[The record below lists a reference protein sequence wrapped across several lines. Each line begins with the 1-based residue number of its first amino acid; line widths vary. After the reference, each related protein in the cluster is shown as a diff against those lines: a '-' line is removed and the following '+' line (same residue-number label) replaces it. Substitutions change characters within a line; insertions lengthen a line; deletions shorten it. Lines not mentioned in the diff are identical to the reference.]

1 MISNSEWLITVVALG
16 AVILFDLTLAILRR
30 HKETTVKEAATWTLI
45 YVGLAI
51 VFGVLLPNWASNQA
65 REEFFAGWLTEYSLS
80 VDNIFIFVIILAKL
94 RIEKEK
100 QQLALLYGILIAIV
114 LRVILI
120 SIGAAVIAKFAWVFF
135 IFGAFLLYTAW
146 HLFIENDEDKEWK
159 ENKLIT
165 KLRARGASSFTIALV
180 ALGVTD
186 LIFALDSIPAIF
198 GLTQNVYVVITANIF
213 ALMGLRQLY
222 FLIGGLMSRLI
233 YLGKGLSIILAFIGV
248 KLLFE
253 AFHGISIHEIAGVK
267 IPHISIAVSLTF
279 IVTTLVLTTIIS
291 LVASKKKQ
299 SNN

>member
-1 MISNSEWLITVVALG
+1 MISNSEWLITVLALS
-16 AVILFDLTLAILRR
+16 AVILFDLTLAVLRR
-30 HKETTVKEAATWTLI
+30 HKETSIKEATVWTLI

-51 VFGVLLPNWASNQA
+51 LFGLFLPNWASKSA
-65 REEFFAGWLTEYSLS
+65 SEEFFAGWLTEYSLS

-94 RIEKEK
+94 KIEKEK
-100 QQLALLYGILIAIV
+100 QKLALLYGILITIV

-146 HLFIENDEDKEWK
+146 HLFTENNEEKEWK

-165 KLRARGASSFTIALV
+165 KLRNRGASSFTIALV

-233 YLGKGLSIILAFIGV
+233 YLGKGLAVILAFIGV

-253 AFHGISIHEIAGVK
+253 AFHGISIHEIASVK
-267 IPHISIAVSLTF
+267 IPHISIAISLSF
-279 IVTTLVLTTIIS
+279 IITTLFVTTVAS
-291 LVASKKKQ
+291 LVVSGRKKG
-299 SNN
+299 N

>member
-1 MISNSEWLITVVALG
+1 MISNSEWLITVLALS
-16 AVILFDLTLAILRR
+16 AVILFDLTLAVLRR
-30 HKETTVKEAATWTLI
+30 HKETSVKEATIWTLI

-51 VFGVLLPNWASNQA
+51 IFGLFLPNWASKSA
-65 REEFFAGWLTEYSLS
+65 GDEFFAGWLTEYSLS

-94 RIEKEK
+94 KIEKEK

-120 SIGAAVIAKFAWVFF
+120 SIGAAVIARFAWVFF

-146 HLFIENDEDKEWK
+146 HLFVENNEEKEWK
-159 ENKLIT
+159 ESKFIT
-165 KLRARGASSFTIALV
+165 KLRSRGANSFTIALV

-233 YLGKGLSIILAFIGV
+233 FLGKGLALILAFIGV

-253 AFHGISIHEIAGVK
+253 AFHGVSVHEIAGFEV
-267 IPHISIAVSLTF
+267 PHISIAVSLTF
-279 IVTTLVLTTIIS
+279 IITTLILTTVLS
-291 LVASKKKQ
+291 LVVSAQKKG
-299 SNN
+299 N

>member
-1 MISNSEWLITVVALG
+1 MISHSEWLITILVLS
-16 AVILFDLTLAILRR
+16 AVILFDLTLAVLRR
-30 HKETTVKEAATWTLI
+30 HKETSIKEATVWTII

-51 VFGVLLPNWASNQA
+51 LFGLLLPNWASKSASN
-65 REEFFAGWLTEYSLS
+65 EFFAGWLTEYSLS

-94 RIEKEK
+94 KIEKER

-114 LRVILI
+114 LRVFLI
-120 SIGAAVIAKFAWVFF
+120 SIGAAVIARFAWVFF

-146 HLFIENDEDKEWK
+146 HLFIENNEEKEWK
-159 ENKLIT
+159 ENKLIS
-165 KLRARGASSFTIALV
+165 KLRNRGASSFTIALV

-233 YLGKGLSIILAFIGV
+233 YLGKGLAVILAFIGV

-253 AFHGISIHEIAGVK
+253 AFHGISVHEIASVK
-267 IPHISIAVSLTF
+267 IPHISIAVSLSVIIATLF
-279 IVTTLVLTTIIS
+279 VTTVAS
-291 LVASKKKQ
+291 LVVSGSKKG
-299 SNN
+299 N

>member
-1 MISNSEWLITVVALG
+1 MISNLEWLITVLALS
-16 AVILFDLTLAILRR
+16 AVILFDLTLAVLRR
-30 HKETTVKEAATWTLI
+30 HKETSIKEATIWTLI
-45 YVGLAI
+45 YVCLAI
-51 VFGVLLPNWASNQA
+51 LFGLFLPNWASKSA
-65 REEFFAGWLTEYSLS
+65 SEEFFAGWLTEYSLS

-94 RIEKEK
+94 KIEKEK

-114 LRVILI
+114 LRIILI
-120 SIGAAVIAKFAWVFF
+120 SIGAAVIARFAWVFF

-146 HLFIENDEDKEWK
+146 HLFTENNEEKEWK
-159 ENKLIT
+159 ENKIIT
-165 KLRARGASSFTIALV
+165 KLRNRGATSFTIALV

-233 YLGKGLSIILAFIGV
+233 YLGKGLAVILAFIGI

-253 AFHGISIHEIAGVK
+253 AFHGISVHEIASVK
-267 IPHISIAVSLTF
+267 IPHISIAVSLSF
-279 IVTTLVLTTIIS
+279 IITTLFVTTVTS
-291 LVASKKKQ
+291 LVVSGRKKG
-299 SNN
+299 N

>member
-1 MISNSEWLITVVALG
+1 MISNSEWLITVLALSV
-16 AVILFDLTLAILRR
+16 VILFDLTLAILRR
-30 HKETTVKEAATWTLI
+30 HKETSIKEATIWTLI

-51 VFGVLLPNWASNQA
+51 LFGLFLPNWASKSA
-65 REEFFAGWLTEYSLS
+65 SEEFIAGWLTEYSLS

-94 RIEKEK
+94 KIEKEK

-114 LRVILI
+114 LRVTLI

-146 HLFIENDEDKEWK
+146 HLFVENDEEKEWK
-159 ENKLIT
+159 ENRLIT
-165 KLRARGASSFTIALV
+165 KLRNRGASSFTIALV

-233 YLGKGLSIILAFIGV
+233 YLGKGLAVILAFIGV

-253 AFHGISIHEIAGVK
+253 AFHGISVHEIASVK
-267 IPHISIAVSLTF
+267 IPHISIAVSLSF
-279 IVTTLVLTTIIS
+279 IITTLLITTVAS
-291 LVASKKKQ
+291 LVVSGRKKG
-299 SNN
+299 N

>member
-1 MISNSEWLITVVALG
+1 MISNLEWLVTVLALS
-16 AVILFDLTLAILRR
+16 AVILFDLTLAVLRR
-30 HKETTVKEAATWTLI
+30 HKETSIKEATVWTLI

-51 VFGVLLPNWASNQA
+51 LFGLFLPNWASKSA
-65 REEFFAGWLTEYSLS
+65 SEEFFAGWLTEYSLS

-94 RIEKEK
+94 KIEKEK

-135 IFGAFLLYTAW
+135 IFGAFLHYTAW
-146 HLFIENDEDKEWK
+146 HLFTENNEEKEWK

-165 KLRARGASSFTIALV
+165 KLRNRGASSFTIALV

-233 YLGKGLSIILAFIGV
+233 YLGKGLAIILAFIGV

-253 AFHGISIHEIAGVK
+253 AFHGISVHEIASVK
-267 IPHISIAVSLTF
+267 IPHISIAVSLSV
-279 IVTTLVLTTIIS
+279 IVTTLVLTTVLS
-291 LVASKKKQ
+291 LVASSKKKG
-299 SNN
+299 N

>member
-1 MISNSEWLITVVALG
+1 MISNYEWLITIVALS
-16 AVILFDLTLAILRR
+16 AVILFDLILAIKHRTR
-30 HKETTVKEAATWTLI
+30 ETSLKEATAWITI

-51 VFGVLLPNWASNQA
+51 CFGIFLPNWADKSAQQ
-65 REEFFAGWLTEYSLS
+65 EFFAGWLTEYSLS

-94 RIEKEK
+94 KVEKEL

-120 SIGAAVIAKFAWVFF
+120 SIGAVVIAKFAWVFF
-135 IFGAFLLYTAW
+135 FFGAFLLYTAW
-146 HLFIENDEDKEWK
+146 HLFTEKDEESEWK

-165 KLRARGASSFTIALV
+165 KLRSRGASTFTIALV
-180 ALGVTD
+180 ALGITD

-233 YLGKGLSIILAFIGV
+233 YLGKGLSVILAFIAV
-248 KLLFE
+248 KLIFE
-253 AFHGISIHEIAGVK
+253 AFHGVSIDKIGGIK
-267 IPHISIAVSLTF
+267 IPYISIAFSLTV
-279 IVTTLVLTTIIS
+279 IISTLALTTIFS
-291 LVASKKKQ
+291 LIASSKKSSK
-299 SNN
+299 

>member
-1 MISNSEWLITVVALG
+1 MISNSEWLITVLALS
-16 AVILFDLTLAILRR
+16 AVILFDLTLAVLRR
-30 HKETTVKEAATWTLI
+30 HKETSIKEATVWTLI

-51 VFGVLLPNWASNQA
+51 LFGLFLPNWASKSA
-65 REEFFAGWLTEYSLS
+65 SEEFFAGWLTEYSLS

-146 HLFIENDEDKEWK
+146 HLFTENNEEKEWK

-165 KLRARGASSFTIALV
+165 KLRNRGASSFTIALV

-233 YLGKGLSIILAFIGV
+233 YLGKGLAVILAFIGV

-253 AFHGISIHEIAGVK
+253 ALHGISIHEIASVK
-267 IPHISIAVSLTF
+267 IPHISIAISLSF
-279 IVTTLVLTTIIS
+279 IITTLFVTTVAS
-291 LVASKKKQ
+291 LVVSGSKKG
-299 SNN
+299 N

>member
-1 MISNSEWLITVVALG
+1 MISNSEWLITVLALS
-16 AVILFDLTLAILRR
+16 AVILFDLILAVVRR
-30 HKETTVKEAATWTLI
+30 HKETSIKEAFVWTLI

-51 VFGVLLPNWASNQA
+51 LFGLFLPNWASKSA
-65 REEFFAGWLTEYSLS
+65 SEEFFAGWLTEYSLS
-80 VDNIFIFVIILAKL
+80 VDNIFIFVIILAKFK
-94 RIEKEK
+94 IEKEK

-146 HLFIENDEDKEWK
+146 HLFTENNEEKEWK

-165 KLRARGASSFTIALV
+165 NLRNRGASSFTMALV

-233 YLGKGLSIILAFIGV
+233 YLGKGLAVILAFIGV

-253 AFHGISIHEIAGVK
+253 AFHGISIHEIASVK
-267 IPHISIAVSLTF
+267 IPHISITISLSVIITTLF
-279 IVTTLVLTTIIS
+279 VTTVAS
-291 LVASKKKQ
+291 LVVSSSKKG
-299 SNN
+299 N

>member
-1 MISNSEWLITVVALG
+1 MISNSEWLITVLALS
-16 AVILFDLTLAILRR
+16 AVILFDLTLAVLRR
-30 HKETTVKEAATWTLI
+30 HKETSIKEATIWTLI

-51 VFGVLLPNWASNQA
+51 LFGLFLPNWASKSA
-65 REEFFAGWLTEYSLS
+65 SEEFFAGWLTEYSLS

-94 RIEKEK
+94 KIEKEK

-146 HLFIENDEDKEWK
+146 HLFMENNEEKEWK

-165 KLRARGASSFTIALV
+165 RLRNRGASSFTIALV

-233 YLGKGLSIILAFIGV
+233 YLGKGLAVILAFIGV
-248 KLLFE
+248 KLFFE
-253 AFHGISIHEIAGVK
+253 AFHGTSVHEIASVK
-267 IPHISIAVSLTF
+267 IPHISIAVSLSF
-279 IVTTLVLTTIIS
+279 IITTLFVTTVAS
-291 LVASKKKQ
+291 LVVSGRKKG
-299 SNN
+299 N

>member
-1 MISNSEWLITVVALG
+1 MISTSEWLVTVLALS
-16 AVILFDLTLAILRR
+16 AVILFDLTLAVIRR
-30 HKETTVKEAATWTLI
+30 HKETSLREATIWTFI
-45 YVGLAI
+45 YVGLA
-51 VFGVLLPNWASNQA
+51 VAFGILMPHWASLA
-65 REEFFAGWLTEYSLS
+65 SRDEFFAGWLTEYSLS
-80 VDNIFIFVIILAKL
+80 VDNIFIFVIILARLKV
-94 RIEKEK
+94 EKEK
-100 QQLALLYGILIAIV
+100 QQLVLLYGILIAIF

-135 IFGAFLLYTAW
+135 IFGAFLLYTSW
-146 HLFIENDEDKEWK
+146 HLFVENNEEKEWK
-159 ENKLIT
+159 ENALIT
-165 KLRARGASSFTIALV
+165 KLRSRGASSFTIALV

-233 YLGKGLSIILAFIGV
+233 YLGKGLAIILAFIGV

-253 AFHGISIHEIAGVK
+253 ACHGVSIHEIAGVK

-279 IVTTLVLTTIIS
+279 IVSTLVITTALS
-291 LVASKKKQ
+291 LASSRDKKG
-299 SNN
+299 N

>member
-1 MISNSEWLITVVALG
+1 MISNSEWLITVLALS
-16 AVILFDLTLAILRR
+16 AVILFDLTLAVLRR
-30 HKETTVKEAATWTLI
+30 HKETFIKEATVWTLI

-51 VFGVLLPNWASNQA
+51 LFGLFLPNWASKSA
-65 REEFFAGWLTEYSLS
+65 SEEFFAGWLTEYSLS

-94 RIEKEK
+94 KIEKEK
-100 QQLALLYGILIAIV
+100 QQLALLYGILIAII

-120 SIGAAVIAKFAWVFF
+120 SIGAAVIARFAWVFF

-146 HLFIENDEDKEWK
+146 HLFIENNEEKEWK

-165 KLRARGASSFTIALV
+165 KLRNRGASSFTIALV

-233 YLGKGLSIILAFIGV
+233 YLGKGLAVILAFIGV

-253 AFHGISIHEIAGVK
+253 AFHGISIHEIASVK
-267 IPHISIAVSLTF
+267 IPHISIAVSLSF
-279 IVTTLVLTTIIS
+279 IITTLFVTTVAS
-291 LVASKKKQ
+291 LVVSGSKKG
-299 SNN
+299 N

>member
-1 MISNSEWLITVVALG
+1 MISNSEWLITVLALS
-16 AVILFDLTLAILRR
+16 AVILFDLTLAVLRR
-30 HKETTVKEAATWTLI
+30 HKETSIKEATIWTLI

-51 VFGVLLPNWASNQA
+51 LFGLFLPNWASKSA
-65 REEFFAGWLTEYSLS
+65 SEEFFAGWLTEYSLS

-94 RIEKEK
+94 KIEKEK
-100 QQLALLYGILIAIV
+100 QQLALLNGILIAIV

-146 HLFIENDEDKEWK
+146 HLFIENNEEKEWK

-165 KLRARGASSFTIALV
+165 KLRNRGASSFTIALV

-198 GLTQNVYVVITANIF
+198 GLTENVYVVVTANVF

-222 FLIGGLMSRLI
+222 FLIGGLMQRLI
-233 YLGKGLSIILAFIGV
+233 YIGKGLAVILAFIGV

-253 AFHGISIHEIAGVK
+253 ALHGISIHEIASVK
-267 IPHISIAVSLTF
+267 IPHISIAISLSF
-279 IVTTLVLTTIIS
+279 IITTLFVTTVAS
-291 LVASKKKQ
+291 LVVSGRKKG
-299 SNN
+299 N

>member
-1 MISNSEWLITVVALG
+1 MISNSEWLITVLALS
-16 AVILFDLTLAILRR
+16 AVILFDLTLAVLRR
-30 HKETTVKEAATWTLI
+30 NKETSIKEATVWTLI

-51 VFGVLLPNWASNQA
+51 LFGLLLPNWASKSA
-65 REEFFAGWLTEYSLS
+65 SEEFFAGWLTEYSLS

-94 RIEKEK
+94 KIEKEK

-120 SIGAAVIAKFAWVFF
+120 SIGAAVIARFAWVFF

-146 HLFIENDEDKEWK
+146 HLFIENNEEKEWK

-165 KLRARGASSFTIALV
+165 KLRNRGASSFTIALV

-233 YLGKGLSIILAFIGV
+233 YLGKGLAVILAFIGV

-253 AFHGISIHEIAGVK
+253 AFHGISIHEIASVK
-267 IPHISIAVSLTF
+267 IPHISIAVSLSF
-279 IVTTLVLTTIIS
+279 IITTLFVTTVAS
-291 LVASKKKQ
+291 LVVSGSKKG
-299 SNN
+299 N

>member
-1 MISNSEWLITVVALG
+1 MISNSEWLITVLALS
-16 AVILFDLTLAILRR
+16 AVILFDLTLAVLRR
-30 HKETTVKEAATWTLI
+30 HKETSIKEATVWTLI

-51 VFGVLLPNWASNQA
+51 LFGLFLPNWASKSA
-65 REEFFAGWLTEYSLS
+65 SEEFFAGWLTEYSLS

-94 RIEKEK
+94 KIEKEK
-100 QQLALLYGILIAIV
+100 QKLALLYGILIAIV

-146 HLFIENDEDKEWK
+146 HLFTENNEEKEWK

-165 KLRARGASSFTIALV
+165 KLRNRGASSFTIALV

-233 YLGKGLSIILAFIGV
+233 YLGKGLAVILAFIGV

-253 AFHGISIHEIAGVK
+253 AFHGISIHEIASVK
-267 IPHISIAVSLTF
+267 IPHISIAISLSF
-279 IVTTLVLTTIIS
+279 IITTLFVTTVAS
-291 LVASKKKQ
+291 LVVSGRKKG
-299 SNN
+299 N

>member
-1 MISNSEWLITVVALG
+1 MISNSEWLITVLALS
-16 AVILFDLTLAILRR
+16 AVILFDLTLAVLRR
-30 HKETTVKEAATWTLI
+30 HKETSIKEATIWTLI

-51 VFGVLLPNWASNQA
+51 LFGLFLPNWASKSA
-65 REEFFAGWLTEYSLS
+65 SEEFFAGWLTEYSLS
-80 VDNIFIFVIILAKL
+80 VDNIFIFLIILAKL
-94 RIEKEK
+94 KIEKEK

-146 HLFIENDEDKEWK
+146 HLFAENNEEKEWK

-165 KLRARGASSFTIALV
+165 KLRNRGASSFTIALV

-233 YLGKGLSIILAFIGV
+233 YLGKGLAVILAFIGV

-253 AFHGISIHEIAGVK
+253 ALHGISIHEIASVK
-267 IPHISIAVSLTF
+267 IPHISIAVSLSF
-279 IVTTLVLTTIIS
+279 IITTLFVTTVAS
-291 LVASKKKQ
+291 LVVSGRKKG
-299 SNN
+299 N

>member
-1 MISNSEWLITVVALG
+1 MISNSEWLITVLALS
-16 AVILFDLTLAILRR
+16 AVILFDLTLAVLRR
-30 HKETTVKEAATWTLI
+30 HKETSIKEATIWTLI

-51 VFGVLLPNWASNQA
+51 LFGLFLPNWASKSA
-65 REEFFAGWLTEYSLS
+65 SEEFFAGWLTEYSLS

-94 RIEKEK
+94 KIEKEK
-100 QQLALLYGILIAIV
+100 QQLALLYGILIAIG

-146 HLFIENDEDKEWK
+146 HLFTENNEEKEWK

-165 KLRARGASSFTIALV
+165 KLRKRGASSFTIALV

-233 YLGKGLSIILAFIGV
+233 YLGKGLAVILAFIGV

-253 AFHGISIHEIAGVK
+253 AFHGISIHEIASVK
-267 IPHISIAVSLTF
+267 IPHISIAISLSF
-279 IVTTLVLTTIIS
+279 IITTLFVTTVAS
-291 LVASKKKQ
+291 LVVSGRKKG
-299 SNN
+299 N

>member
-1 MISNSEWLITVVALG
+1 MISNSEWLITVLALS
-16 AVILFDLTLAILRR
+16 AVILFDLTLAVLRR
-30 HKETTVKEAATWTLI
+30 HKETSIKEATVWTLI

-51 VFGVLLPNWASNQA
+51 LFGLFLPNWASKSA
-65 REEFFAGWLTEYSLS
+65 SEEFFAGWLTEYSLS

-94 RIEKEK
+94 KIEKEK
-100 QQLALLYGILIAIV
+100 QQLSLLYGILIAIV

-120 SIGAAVIAKFAWVFF
+120 SIGAAVIARFAWVFF

-146 HLFIENDEDKEWK
+146 HLFIENNEEKEWK

-165 KLRARGASSFTIALV
+165 KLRNRGASSFTIALV

-233 YLGKGLSIILAFIGV
+233 YLGKGLAVISAFIGV

-253 AFHGISIHEIAGVK
+253 AFHGISIHEIASVK
-267 IPHISIAVSLTF
+267 IPHISIAVSLSF
-279 IVTTLVLTTIIS
+279 IITTLFVTTVAS
-291 LVASKKKQ
+291 LVVSGSKKG
-299 SNN
+299 N

>member
-1 MISNSEWLITVVALG
+1 MISNSEWLITVLALS
-16 AVILFDLTLAILRR
+16 AVILFDLTLAVLRR
-30 HKETTVKEAATWTLI
+30 HKETSIKEATVWTLI

-51 VFGVLLPNWASNQA
+51 LFGLFLPNWASKSA
-65 REEFFAGWLTEYSLS
+65 SEEFFAGWLTEYSLS

-94 RIEKEK
+94 KIEKEK

-120 SIGAAVIAKFAWVFF
+120 SIGAAVIARFAWVFF

-146 HLFIENDEDKEWK
+146 HLFIENNEEKEWK

-165 KLRARGASSFTIALV
+165 KLRNRGASSFTIALV

-233 YLGKGLSIILAFIGV
+233 YLGKGLAVILAFIGV

-253 AFHGISIHEIAGVK
+253 AFHGISIHEIASVK
-267 IPHISIAVSLTF
+267 IPHISIAVSLSF
-279 IVTTLVLTTIIS
+279 IITTLLVTTVAS
-291 LVASKKKQ
+291 LVVSGSKKG
-299 SNN
+299 N

>member
-1 MISNSEWLITVVALG
+1 MISNSEWVITVLALS
-16 AVILFDLTLAILRR
+16 AVILFDLTLAVLRR
-30 HKETTVKEAATWTLI
+30 HKETSIKEATIWTLI

-51 VFGVLLPNWASNQA
+51 LFGLFLPNWASKSA
-65 REEFFAGWLTEYSLS
+65 SEEFFAGWLTEYSLS

-94 RIEKEK
+94 KIEKEK

-146 HLFIENDEDKEWK
+146 HLFIENNEEEWK

-165 KLRARGASSFTIALV
+165 KLRNRGANSFTIALV

-213 ALMGLRQLY
+213 ALMGLRQAL
-222 FLIGGLMSRLI
+222 FLNRWLDVAPYLLRKRFSCNFGI
-233 YLGKGLSIILAFIGV
+233 YWRQVVI
-248 KLLFE
+248 
-253 AFHGISIHEIAGVK
+253 
-267 IPHISIAVSLTF
+267 
-279 IVTTLVLTTIIS
+279 
-291 LVASKKKQ
+291 
-299 SNN
+299 

>member
-1 MISNSEWLITVVALG
+1 MISNSEWLITVMALS
-16 AVILFDLTLAILRR
+16 AVILFDLTLAVLRR
-30 HKETTVKEAATWTLI
+30 HKETSIKEATVWTLI

-51 VFGVLLPNWASNQA
+51 LFGLFLPNWASKSA
-65 REEFFAGWLTEYSLS
+65 SEEFFAGWLTEYSLS

-94 RIEKEK
+94 KIEKEK

-120 SIGAAVIAKFAWVFF
+120 SIGAAVIARFAWVFF

-146 HLFIENDEDKEWK
+146 HLFTENNEEKEWK

-165 KLRARGASSFTIALV
+165 KLRNRGASSFTIALV

-233 YLGKGLSIILAFIGV
+233 YLGKGLAVILAFIGV

-253 AFHGISIHEIAGVK
+253 AFHGISIHEIASVK
-267 IPHISIAVSLTF
+267 IPHISIAVSLSF
-279 IVTTLVLTTIIS
+279 IITTLFVTTVAS
-291 LVASKKKQ
+291 LVISGSKKG
-299 SNN
+299 N

>member
-1 MISNSEWLITVVALG
+1 MISNSEWLITVLALS
-16 AVILFDLTLAILRR
+16 AVILFDLTLAVLRR
-30 HKETTVKEAATWTLI
+30 HKETSIKEATIWTLI

-51 VFGVLLPNWASNQA
+51 LFGLFLPNWASKSA
-65 REEFFAGWLTEYSLS
+65 SEEFFAGWLTEYSLS

-94 RIEKEK
+94 KIEKEK

-146 HLFIENDEDKEWK
+146 HLFTENNEEKEWK

-165 KLRARGASSFTIALV
+165 KLRNGGASSFTIALV

-233 YLGKGLSIILAFIGV
+233 YLGKGLAVILAFIGV

-253 AFHGISIHEIAGVK
+253 ALHGISIHEIASVK
-267 IPHISIAVSLTF
+267 IPHISIAVSLSF
-279 IVTTLVLTTIIS
+279 IITTLFVTTVAS
-291 LVASKKKQ
+291 LVVSGRKKG
-299 SNN
+299 N

>member
-1 MISNSEWLITVVALG
+1 MISNSEWLITVLALS
-16 AVILFDLTLAILRR
+16 AVILFDLTLAVLRR
-30 HKETTVKEAATWTLI
+30 HKETSIKEATVWTLI

-51 VFGVLLPNWASNQA
+51 LFGLFLPNWASKSA
-65 REEFFAGWLTEYSLS
+65 SEEFFAGWLTEYSLS

-94 RIEKEK
+94 KIEKEK

-146 HLFIENDEDKEWK
+146 HLFTENNEEKEWK

-165 KLRARGASSFTIALV
+165 KLRNRGASSFTIALV

-233 YLGKGLSIILAFIGV
+233 YLGKGLAVILAFIGV

-253 AFHGISIHEIAGVK
+253 AFHGISIHEIASVK
-267 IPHISIAVSLTF
+267 IPHISIAISLSF
-279 IVTTLVLTTIIS
+279 IITTLFVTTVAS
-291 LVASKKKQ
+291 LVVSGRKKG
-299 SNN
+299 N

>member
-1 MISNSEWLITVVALG
+1 MISNSEWLITVPALS
-16 AVILFDLTLAILRR
+16 AVILFDLTLAVLRR
-30 HKETTVKEAATWTLI
+30 HKETTIREATVWTLI

-51 VFGVLLPNWASNQA
+51 LFGLFLPNWASKSA
-65 REEFFAGWLTEYSLS
+65 SEEFFAGWLTEYSLS

-94 RIEKEK
+94 KIEKEK

-146 HLFIENDEDKEWK
+146 HLFIENNEEKEWK
-159 ENKLIT
+159 ENKFIT
-165 KLRARGASSFTIALV
+165 KLRNRGASSFTIALV

-233 YLGKGLSIILAFIGV
+233 YLGKGLALILAFIGV

-253 AFHGISIHEIAGVK
+253 AFHGVSVHEIAGVK
-267 IPHISIAVSLTF
+267 IPHISIAVSLSF
-279 IVTTLVLTTIIS
+279 IVTTLIATTVIS
-291 LVASKKKQ
+291 LIVSAKKKV
-299 SNN
+299 

>member
-1 MISNSEWLITVVALG
+1 MISNLEWLVTVLALS
-16 AVILFDLTLAILRR
+16 AVILFDLTLAVLRR
-30 HKETTVKEAATWTLI
+30 HKETSIKEATVWTLI

-51 VFGVLLPNWASNQA
+51 LFGLFLPNWASKSA
-65 REEFFAGWLTEYSLS
+65 SEEFFAGWLTEYSLS

-94 RIEKEK
+94 KIEKEK

-146 HLFIENDEDKEWK
+146 HLFTENNEEKEWK

-165 KLRARGASSFTIALV
+165 KLRNRGASSFTIALV

-198 GLTQNVYVVITANIF
+198 GLTQNVYVVITSNIF

-233 YLGKGLSIILAFIGV
+233 YLGKGLAIILAFIGV

-253 AFHGISIHEIAGVK
+253 AFHGISVHEIASVK
-267 IPHISIAVSLTF
+267 IPHISIAVSLSV
-279 IVTTLVLTTIIS
+279 IVTTLVLTTVLS
-291 LVASKKKQ
+291 LVASSKKKG
-299 SNN
+299 N

>member
-1 MISNSEWLITVVALG
+1 MISNSEWLITVLALS
-16 AVILFDLTLAILRR
+16 AVILFDLLLAIKRR
-30 HKETTVKEAATWTLI
+30 HQETSVKEATIWTLV

-51 VFGVLLPNWASNQA
+51 LFGLFLPNWASKDASQ
-65 REEFFAGWLTEYSLS
+65 EFFAGWLTEYSLS

-94 RIEKEK
+94 KIEKEK

-114 LRVILI
+114 LRVIMI

-146 HLFIENDEDKEWK
+146 HLFSENNEEKEWK

-165 KLRARGASSFTIALV
+165 KLRTRGASSFTIALV
-180 ALGVTD
+180 ALGITD

-233 YLGKGLSIILAFIGV
+233 YLGKGLAVILAFIGV
-248 KLLFE
+248 KLVFE

-267 IPHISIAVSLTF
+267 VPHVSIAVSLS
-279 IVTTLVLTTIIS
+279 IIITTLVITTVLS
-291 LVASKKKQ
+291 LVASSKKKG
-299 SNN
+299 N

>member
-1 MISNSEWLITVVALG
+1 MISNSEWLITVLALS
-16 AVILFDLTLAILRR
+16 AVILFDLTLAVLRR
-30 HKETTVKEAATWTLI
+30 HKETSIKEATVWTLI

-51 VFGVLLPNWASNQA
+51 LFGLFLPNWASKSA
-65 REEFFAGWLTEYSLS
+65 SEEFFAGWLTEYSLS

-94 RIEKEK
+94 KIEKEK

-120 SIGAAVIAKFAWVFF
+120 SIGAAVIARFAWVFF

-146 HLFIENDEDKEWK
+146 HLFIENNEEKEWK

-165 KLRARGASSFTIALV
+165 KLRNRGASSFTIALV

-233 YLGKGLSIILAFIGV
+233 YLGKGLAVILAFIGV

-253 AFHGISIHEIAGVK
+253 AFHGISIHEIASVK
-267 IPHISIAVSLTF
+267 IPHISIAVSLSF
-279 IVTTLVLTTIIS
+279 IITTLFVTTVAS
-291 LVASKKKQ
+291 LVVSGSKKG
-299 SNN
+299 N

>member
-1 MISNSEWLITVVALG
+1 MISNSEWLITVLALS
-16 AVILFDLTLAILRR
+16 AVILFDLTLAVLRR
-30 HKETTVKEAATWTLI
+30 HKETSIKEATIWTLI

-51 VFGVLLPNWASNQA
+51 LFGLFLPNWASKSA
-65 REEFFAGWLTEYSLS
+65 SEEFFAGWLTEYSLS

-94 RIEKEK
+94 KIEKEK

-146 HLFIENDEDKEWK
+146 HLFAENNEEKEWK

-165 KLRARGASSFTIALV
+165 KLRNRGASSFTIALV

-233 YLGKGLSIILAFIGV
+233 YLGKGLAVILAFIGV

-253 AFHGISIHEIAGVK
+253 AFHGISIHEIASVK
-267 IPHISIAVSLTF
+267 IPHISIAISLSF
-279 IVTTLVLTTIIS
+279 IITTLFVTTVAS
-291 LVASKKKQ
+291 LVVSGSKKG
-299 SNN
+299 N

>member
-1 MISNSEWLITVVALG
+1 MISHSEWLITILALS
-16 AVILFDLTLAILRR
+16 AVILFDLTLAVLRR
-30 HKETTVKEAATWTLI
+30 HKETSIKEATVWTII

-51 VFGVLLPNWASNQA
+51 LFGLLLPNWASKSASN
-65 REEFFAGWLTEYSLS
+65 EFFAGWLTEYSLS

-94 RIEKEK
+94 KIEKER

-114 LRVILI
+114 LRVFLI
-120 SIGAAVIAKFAWVFF
+120 SIGAAVIARFAWVFF

-146 HLFIENDEDKEWK
+146 HLFIENNEEKEWK

-165 KLRARGASSFTIALV
+165 KLRNRGASSFTIALV

-233 YLGKGLSIILAFIGV
+233 YLGKGLAVILAFIGV

-253 AFHGISIHEIAGVK
+253 AFHGISVHEIASVK
-267 IPHISIAVSLTF
+267 IPHISIAVSLSVIIATLF
-279 IVTTLVLTTIIS
+279 VTTVAS
-291 LVASKKKQ
+291 LVVSGSKKG
-299 SNN
+299 N

>member
-1 MISNSEWLITVVALG
+1 MISNPEWLITVLALS
-16 AVILFDLTLAILRR
+16 AVILFDLTLAVLRR
-30 HKETTVKEAATWTLI
+30 HKETSIKEATIWTLI

-51 VFGVLLPNWASNQA
+51 LFGLFLPNWASKSA
-65 REEFFAGWLTEYSLS
+65 SEEFFAGWLTEYSLS

-94 RIEKEK
+94 KIEKEK

-146 HLFIENDEDKEWK
+146 HLFIENNEEKEWK

-165 KLRARGASSFTIALV
+165 KLRNRGASSFTIALV

-233 YLGKGLSIILAFIGV
+233 YLGKGLAVILAFIGV

-253 AFHGISIHEIAGVK
+253 AFHGISIHEIASVK
-267 IPHISIAVSLTF
+267 IPHISIAVSLSF
-279 IVTTLVLTTIIS
+279 IITTLFVTTVAS
-291 LVASKKKQ
+291 LVVSGSKKG
-299 SNN
+299 N

>member
-1 MISNSEWLITVVALG
+1 MISNSEWLITVLALS
-16 AVILFDLTLAILRR
+16 AVILFDLTLAVLRR
-30 HKETTVKEAATWTLI
+30 HKETSIKEATIWTLI

-51 VFGVLLPNWASNQA
+51 LFGLFLPNWASKSA
-65 REEFFAGWLTEYSLS
+65 SEEFFAGWLTEYSLS

-94 RIEKEK
+94 KIEKEK

-146 HLFIENDEDKEWK
+146 HLFMENNEEKEWK

-165 KLRARGASSFTIALV
+165 RLRNRGASSFTIALV

-233 YLGKGLSIILAFIGV
+233 YLGKGLAVILAFIGV

-253 AFHGISIHEIAGVK
+253 AFHGISVHEIASVK
-267 IPHISIAVSLTF
+267 IPHISIAVSLFF
-279 IVTTLVLTTIIS
+279 IITTLFVTTVTS
-291 LVASKKKQ
+291 LVVSGRKKG
-299 SNN
+299 N

>member
-1 MISNSEWLITVVALG
+1 MISNSEWLITVIALS

-30 HKETTVKEAATWTLI
+30 HKKTTIKEAATWTLI

-51 VFGVLLPNWASNQA
+51 IFGTLLPHWASAQA

-146 HLFIENDEDKEWK
+146 HLFVENDEDKEWK

-253 AFHGISIHEIAGVK
+253 AFHGISIHEIASVK
-267 IPHISIAVSLTF
+267 IPHISIAVSLSF
-279 IVTTLVLTTIIS
+279 IITTLFVTTVAS
-291 LVASKKKQ
+291 LVVSGRKKG
-299 SNN
+299 N

>member
-1 MISNSEWLITVVALG
+1 MISNSEWLITVLALS
-16 AVILFDLTLAILRR
+16 AVILFDLTLAVLRR
-30 HKETTVKEAATWTLI
+30 HKETSIKEATIWTLI

-51 VFGVLLPNWASNQA
+51 LFGLFLPNWASKSA
-65 REEFFAGWLTEYSLS
+65 SEEFFAGWLTEYSLS

-94 RIEKEK
+94 KIEKEK

-146 HLFIENDEDKEWK
+146 HLFIENNEEKEWK

-165 KLRARGASSFTIALV
+165 KLRNRGASSFTIALV

-233 YLGKGLSIILAFIGV
+233 YLGKGLAVILAFIGV

-253 AFHGISIHEIAGVK
+253 AFHGISIHEIASVK
-267 IPHISIAVSLTF
+267 IPHISIAVSLSF
-279 IVTTLVLTTIIS
+279 IITTLFVTTVAS
-291 LVASKKKQ
+291 LVVSGSKKG
-299 SNN
+299 N

>member
-1 MISNSEWLITVVALG
+1 M
-16 AVILFDLTLAILRR
+16 
-30 HKETTVKEAATWTLI
+30 K
-45 YVGLAI
+45 
-51 VFGVLLPNWASNQA
+51 
-65 REEFFAGWLTEYSLS
+65 
-80 VDNIFIFVIILAKL
+80 
-94 RIEKEK
+94 IEREK

-120 SIGAAVIAKFAWVFF
+120 SIGAAVIARFAWVFF

-146 HLFIENDEDKEWK
+146 HLFIENNEEKEWK

-165 KLRARGASSFTIALV
+165 KLRNRGASSFTIALV

-233 YLGKGLSIILAFIGV
+233 YLGKGLAVILAFIGV

-253 AFHGISIHEIAGVK
+253 AFHGISIHEIASVK
-267 IPHISIAVSLTF
+267 IPHISIAVSLSF
-279 IVTTLVLTTIIS
+279 IITTLFVTTVAS
-291 LVASKKKQ
+291 LVVSGSKKG
-299 SNN
+299 N

>member
-1 MISNSEWLITVVALG
+1 MISNSEWLITILALG
-16 AVILFDLTLAILRR
+16 AVILFDLTLAVLRR
-30 HKETTVKEAATWTLI
+30 HKETSVKEATLWTLV

-51 VFGVLLPNWASNQA
+51 LFGLFLPNWASKSA
-65 REEFFAGWLTEYSLS
+65 SEEFFAGWLTEYSLS

-94 RIEKEK
+94 KIEKEK

-146 HLFIENDEDKEWK
+146 HLFVENNEEKEWK
-159 ENKLIT
+159 ENRLIT
-165 KLRARGASSFTIALV
+165 RLRSRGASSFTIALV

-233 YLGKGLSIILAFIGV
+233 YLGKGLAIILAFIGV

-253 AFHGISIHEIAGVK
+253 ALHGISIHEIASVK
-267 IPHISIAVSLTF
+267 IPHISIAISLSF
-279 IVTTLVLTTIIS
+279 IITTLVVTTVLS
-291 LVASKKKQ
+291 LVASSKKKG
-299 SNN
+299 N

>member
-1 MISNSEWLITVVALG
+1 MISNSEWFITVLALS
-16 AVILFDLTLAILRR
+16 AVILFDLTLAVLRR
-30 HKETTVKEAATWTLI
+30 NKETSIKEATVWTLI

-51 VFGVLLPNWASNQA
+51 LFGLFLPNWASKSA
-65 REEFFAGWLTEYSLS
+65 SEEFFAGWLTEYSLS

-94 RIEKEK
+94 KIEKEK

-114 LRVILI
+114 LRVVLI

-146 HLFIENDEDKEWK
+146 HLFTENNEEKEWK

-165 KLRARGASSFTIALV
+165 KLRNRGASSFTIALV

-233 YLGKGLSIILAFIGV
+233 YLGKGLAVILAFIGV

-253 AFHGISIHEIAGVK
+253 AFHGISIHEIASVK
-267 IPHISIAVSLTF
+267 IPHISIAISLSF
-279 IVTTLVLTTIIS
+279 IITTLFVTTVAS
-291 LVASKKKQ
+291 LVVSGSKKG
-299 SNN
+299 N

>member
-1 MISNSEWLITVVALG
+1 MISNSEWLITVLALS
-16 AVILFDLTLAILRR
+16 AVILFDLTLAVLRR
-30 HKETTVKEAATWTLI
+30 NKETSIKEATVWTLI

-51 VFGVLLPNWASNQA
+51 LFGLFLPNWASKSA
-65 REEFFAGWLTEYSLS
+65 SEEFFAGWLTEYSLS

-94 RIEKEK
+94 KIEKEK

-114 LRVILI
+114 LRVVLI

-146 HLFIENDEDKEWK
+146 HLFTENNEEKEWK

-165 KLRARGASSFTIALV
+165 KLRNRGASSFTIALV

-233 YLGKGLSIILAFIGV
+233 YLGKGLAVILAFIGV

-253 AFHGISIHEIAGVK
+253 AFHGISIHEIASVK
-267 IPHISIAVSLTF
+267 IPHISIAISLSF
-279 IVTTLVLTTIIS
+279 IITTLFVTTVAS
-291 LVASKKKQ
+291 LVVSGSKKG
-299 SNN
+299 N

>member
-1 MISNSEWLITVVALG
+1 MISNSEWLITVLALSV
-16 AVILFDLTLAILRR
+16 VILFDLTLAILRR
-30 HKETTVKEAATWTLI
+30 HKETSIKEATIWTLI

-51 VFGVLLPNWASNQA
+51 LFGLFLPNWASKSA
-65 REEFFAGWLTEYSLS
+65 SEEFFAGWLTEYSLS

-94 RIEKEK
+94 KIEKEK

-114 LRVILI
+114 LRVTLI
-120 SIGAAVIAKFAWVFF
+120 SIGAAVIAMFAWVFF

-146 HLFIENDEDKEWK
+146 HLFVENDEEKEWR
-159 ENKLIT
+159 ENRLIT
-165 KLRARGASSFTIALV
+165 KLRNRGASSFTIALV

-233 YLGKGLSIILAFIGV
+233 YLGKGLAVILAFIGV

-253 AFHGISIHEIAGVK
+253 AFHGISVHEIASVK
-267 IPHISIAVSLTF
+267 IPHISIAVSLSF
-279 IVTTLVLTTIIS
+279 IITTLLITTVAS
-291 LVASKKKQ
+291 LVVSGRKKG
-299 SNN
+299 N